1 MMGRE
6 KILERDTTYNNTVNG
21 GVDHVELVDN
31 AALPNAYTA
40 TIDGAS
46 PDPKLHQVD
55 VPAGESVEINKPIDL
70 NALPTWRQ
78 QLTFRALFMGAILG
92 GVFCIM

>member
-40 TIDGAS
+40 TIDGARPQAAPS
-46 PDPKLHQVD
+46 
-55 VPAGESVEINKPIDL
+55 GRSS
-70 NALPTWRQ
+70 WRISRDQ
-78 QLTFRALFMGAILG
+78 QTH
-92 GVFCIM
+92 